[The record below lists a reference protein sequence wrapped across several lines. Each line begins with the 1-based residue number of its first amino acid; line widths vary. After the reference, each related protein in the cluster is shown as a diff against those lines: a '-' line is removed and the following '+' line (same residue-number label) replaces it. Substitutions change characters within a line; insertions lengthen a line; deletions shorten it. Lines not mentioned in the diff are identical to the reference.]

1 MAPGTSRGQQDG
13 IVTGRRRV
21 VVVADDSPP
30 DVLRAVVDRYRDD
43 EVFVLAPAPYE
54 EWHLDAPHRYLRL
67 DKESNVQWYL
77 KLYGPVDRIVDTRR
91 RWPKAHEAA
100 LRRLLFHLVPDGEYV
115 IPRSALRGYRAGN
128 PLETRLATFARA
140 LSEADPDEVQDGV
153 SDGASD
159 DVVDDDFPELSR
171 AVAEVRVDREEIV
184 LRKNGRHYLKLSDR
198 WANRMLSTR
207 RLETTTVRE
216 LALLP
221 ELRFA
226 SLTTVDSLGASAPRQ
241 GLETTVDVPPLHL
254 RHYSGRIG
262 VVSNALAFTANEILP
277 DSFRHHLSNSRNRRL
292 VQADENFARIPQHV
306 RPTREL
312 PGSYYLLDSENSGHY
327 GHLMTEVISRLWGW
341 DRAKQDAPDL
351 KAVLRV
357 RHPGE
362 REPQLERTVLG
373 AYGIPPEDVVAV
385 GEPVFLESMYAA
397 TPMFHNARPHYVHPE
412 VRAVWRRI
420 REGLTAEPGPT
431 WDRVFVSRKDTL
443 GNRRCLN
450 RADVEEYFAGA
461 GFEVIYPE
469 EHSLGRQAE
478 IFAKARVIAG
488 FGGSGMF
495 NALFAERLEHLVVLT
510 HEAYTARNEVLIA
523 LPLGV
528 RLHYFWNRP
537 AVPHPPGG
545 WSEEAYK
552 SDWSFD
558 LVGHRRELR
567 ALVRSL

>member
-1 MAPGTSRGQQDG
+1 MAPDTSRGRQDS
-13 IVTGRRRV
+13 TGRGQRRV
-21 VVVADDSPP
+21 VVVADDNPP
-30 DVLRAVVDRYRDD
+30 DVLRAVVDRYRGD
-43 EVFVLAPAPYE
+43 ELFVVAPVPYE
-54 EWHLDAPHRYLRL
+54 EWHLDEPHRYLKL

-77 KLYGPVDRIVDTRR
+77 KLHGPVDRIVDTRL
-91 RWPKAHEAA
+91 RWPKEHEAS
-100 LRRLLFHLVPDGEYV
+100 LRGLLFHLVPDGEYV
-115 IPRSALRGYRAGN
+115 VPRAALRGYREGN
-128 PLETRLATFARA
+128 PLEARLATFARA
-140 LSEADPDEVQDGV
+140 LSGA
-153 SDGASD
+153 DGAD
-159 DVVDDDFPELSR
+159 DLPELSR
-171 AVAEVRVDREEIV
+171 AVAEVRLDREEIV
-184 LRKNGRHYLKLSDR
+184 VRKNGRHYLKLSDR

-207 RLETTTVRE
+207 RLETTTVHE

-226 SLTTVDSLGASAPRQ
+226 SRTTVDSHGASRPRR

-262 VVSNALAFTANEILP
+262 VVSNALTFTANEILP

-292 VQADENFARIPQHV
+292 VQVDQNFARIPQHV
-306 RPTREL
+306 QPTREL

-341 DRAKQDAPDL
+341 DRAKRDAPDL
-351 KAVLRV
+351 KAVLRL

-362 REPQLERTVLG
+362 REPVLERTVLG

-397 TPMFHNARPHYVHPE
+397 TPMFHNAQPYYVHPE
-412 VRAVWRRI
+412 VRDVWRRI
-420 REGLTAEPGPT
+420 REGLPSEPGPT
-431 WDRVFVSRKDTL
+431 WDRVFVSRKDEL

-450 RADVEEYFAGA
+450 RAEVEEYFAGA

-478 IFAKARVIAG
+478 IFSHARVIAG

-537 AVPHPPGG
+537 VVPHPEGG
-545 WSEEAYK
+545 WSEAAYK

-558 LVGHRRELR
+558 LAGHRRDLK
-567 ALVRSL
+567 ALVRSF